1 MFITL
6 KHECNTYTQI
16 LINKRCLPW
25 CIFFSLWEKNIEK
38 KLTVP
43 NFANI
48 SEKILAFSASVS
60 QSTLNTSLNLISIL
74 NVNEVHPKSYFRML
88 TVTMHDSI

>member
-1 MFITL
+1 MFTKVYFL
-6 KHECNTYTQI
+6 KKY
-16 LINKRCLPW
+16 R
-25 CIFFSLWEKNIEK
+25 K

-48 SEKILAFSASVS
+48 SETILAFLASVS

-74 NVNEVHPKSYFRML
+74 NVNEVHPKSYFRVCWL
-88 TVTMHDSI
+88 TMHDSI